1 MSARKAERLA
11 VKELVRTD
19 RTWTLDNVFEYGRED
34 PSAGK
39 RGHPAAQQNP
49 VTPDREKRRDHD
61 TNDRHRE
68 GRAQNANCRKDLVTQ
83 VCCVTPEKTKSGD
96 VKLCQRIVMENIL
109 RYTPKQPETGHANEQ
124 ANGQM
129 EAEIFAASKPSGDE
143 NPKSGISFANSPQ
156 TSRGQHLLLNS
167 ICPLPD

>member
-109 RYTPKQPETGHANEQ
+109 RYTPKQQRPATLMSRPMVKWRPRYSPRANRAAMKIQ
-124 ANGQM
+124 SLGYPSRTRLRLA
-129 EAEIFAASKPSGDE
+129 EAS
-143 NPKSGISFANSPQ
+143 
-156 TSRGQHLLLNS
+156 T
-167 ICPLPD
+167 CC